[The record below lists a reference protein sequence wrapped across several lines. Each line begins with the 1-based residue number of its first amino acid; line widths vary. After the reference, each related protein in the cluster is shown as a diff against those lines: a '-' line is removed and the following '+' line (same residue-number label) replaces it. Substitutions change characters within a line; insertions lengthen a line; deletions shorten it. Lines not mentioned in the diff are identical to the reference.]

1 MYLERCFGHMER
13 SSITRYQDLRL
24 YVDALQA
31 LSPPADP
38 CTAPL
43 PETPLPGQQV
53 EPPLPSRELLMANNG
68 ALLSRLGWNTQ
79 QGRDFLK
86 RHFDHSG
93 RQSLSDEQM
102 MKFNRQLET
111 LLTTGAGHG
120 SPTP

>member
-1 MYLERCFGHMER
+1 MLNLRIGVKIWPR
-13 SSITRYQDLRL
+13 SRRNWKNYAGTGTRKVCIWSVVLAIWS
-24 YVDALQA
+24 VAA
-31 LSPPADP
+31 SPVTRICGSTSTLCRP
-38 CTAPL
+38 CLPL
-43 PETPLPGQQV
+43 PIP
-53 EPPLPSRELLMANNG
+53 
-68 ALLSRLGWNTQ
+68 LLSRLGWNTQ

-102 MKFNRQLET
+102 MEFNRQLET